1 MLVYSIK
8 YLLLQPDALKRTSP
22 HFGIQV
28 YVGYLLSCGP
38 FTLLIFLRAVIPLPL
53 SILYTSDKAVSI
65 FRSRDGHEIYR
76 QSEHEECDEIVTC
89 PCPRSTQRHSREFKK
104 GGWTRW

>member
-8 YLLLQPDALKRTSP
+8 YLLLQPDAFKRVYSP
-22 HFGIQV
+22 HFGFQD

-53 SILYTSDKAVSI
+53 CLYASDKAGSI
-65 FRSRDGHEIYR
+65 FTSRDGHKIYT
-76 QSEHEECDEIVTC
+76 DNLNM
-89 PCPRSTQRHSREFKK
+89 RSVIR
-104 GGWTRW
+104 